1 VPEWVH
7 AGLPDLPAAMAAGA
21 HRAGKVERGVVD
33 LVEAVLLTRRE
44 GEVFDAVVVDEKL
57 VQLTDPAVRGRL
69 TGTAPAP
76 GSAVRVRLLRA
87 DVAARTVE
95 FAIA

>member
-1 VPEWVH
+1 
-7 AGLPDLPAAMAAGA
+7 
-21 HRAGKVERGVVD
+21 VVD
-33 LVEAVLLTRRE
+33 
-44 GEVFDAVVVDEKL
+44 DML

-69 TGTAPAP
+69 AGNAPAP

-87 DVAARTVE
+87 DIAARTVE